1 MSRGA
6 NEDTAFSRK
15 LARGSAAIK
24 KAAGGN
30 KCGGCEHALLG
41 AGGIGHCAS
50 NENYEGNSLR
60 IYRDTAYAC
69 ARFRPRE

>member
-6 NEDTAFSRK
+6 NEDTEFSKK

-24 KAAGGN
+24 KAAGDK
-30 KCGGCEHALLG
+30 KCGACVHALLG
-41 AGGIGHCAS
+41 AGGIGHCAT
-50 NENYEGNSLR
+50 NENYEGDNLR
-60 IYRDTAYAC
+60 IYRETAYAC